1 MFGFVRPAACRSSAP
16 RSVTD
21 GCPYPPLPCRAKNR
35 NKIQLFSH
43 RKQEINGN
51 DGNFFHRLRLLLP
64 PLRRSPSL
72 KEGGLGAARA
82 LSKILIQ
89 LRVQGR
95 NPARFKGGYGV
106 PRGFKGEKSKS
117 PPNPLGLAERVPRPQ
132 AVEGVSSRRKAYS
145 FPKLK
150 YMRQN
155 AEPCAGLRR
164 ILLILYL
171 IRRGQSMSLPF
182 SGGNIRPEH
191 KKFNK
196 SNSPLSPPLTALK
209 FLNIPALFFRNS
221 LDFAACHRLQ

>member
-1 MFGFVRPAACRSSAP
+1 MRPLCGKKHGGNRKSQGALARLCAFPGRFRFTALKGRNRVSTLHPELYKNLREGARRVIGATAKP
-16 RSVTD
+16 LYPID
-21 GCPYPPLPCRAKNR
+21 GKAEGL
-35 NKIQLFSH
+35 
-43 RKQEINGN
+43 
-51 DGNFFHRLRLLLP
+51 D
-64 PLRRSPSL
+64 RRSPQTSL
-72 KEGGLGAARA
+72 FEGGGPSADGGR
-82 LSKILIQ
+82 SK
-89 LRVQGR
+89 
-95 NPARFKGGYGV
+95 
-106 PRGFKGEKSKS
+106 
-117 PPNPLGLAERVPRPQ
+117 Q

-155 AEPCAGLRR
+155 AEPCACLRR

-182 SGGNIRPEH
+182 SGGNIRPER

-221 LDFAACHRLQ
+221 LDFAVCHRLQ

>member
-1 MFGFVRPAACRSSAP
+1 MQPSVANASNRCNDAAQRCKRIS
-16 RSVTD
+16 
-21 GCPYPPLPCRAKNR
+21 
-35 NKIQLFSH
+35 
-43 RKQEINGN
+43 
-51 DGNFFHRLRLLLP
+51 
-64 PLRRSPSL
+64 PLRFLPRCRGAHRAPADILQTFDFSSPKTSL
-72 KEGGLGAARA
+72 FEGGGPSADG
-82 LSKILIQ
+82 
-89 LRVQGR
+89 GR
-95 NPARFKGGYGV
+95 
-106 PRGFKGEKSKS
+106 ST
-117 PPNPLGLAERVPRPQ
+117 Q
-132 AVEGVSSRRKAYS
+132 AVEGVFSRWKAYS

-182 SGGNIRPEH
+182 SGGNIRPER

>member
-1 MFGFVRPAACRSSAP
+1 MDAHILLSPVGQKTETRFNCLLTENRKSTEMAVEARCYQNDSWSARRVIGATAKP
-16 RSVTD
+16 LYPID
-21 GCPYPPLPCRAKNR
+21 GKAEGL
-35 NKIQLFSH
+35 
-43 RKQEINGN
+43 
-51 DGNFFHRLRLLLP
+51 D
-64 PLRRSPSL
+64 RRSPQTSL
-72 KEGGLGAARA
+72 FEGGGPPADGGR
-82 LSKILIQ
+82 SK
-89 LRVQGR
+89 
-95 NPARFKGGYGV
+95 
-106 PRGFKGEKSKS
+106 
-117 PPNPLGLAERVPRPQ
+117 Q
-132 AVEGVSSRRKAYS
+132 AVEGVFSRWKAYI

-182 SGGNIRPEH
+182 SGGNIRPERR
-191 KKFNK
+191 KFNK

>member
-1 MFGFVRPAACRSSAP
+1 MGVTPSTAC
-16 RSVTD
+16 
-21 GCPYPPLPCRAKNR
+21 G
-35 NKIQLFSH
+35 
-43 RKQEINGN
+43 
-51 DGNFFHRLRLLLP
+51 
-64 PLRRSPSL
+64 RSPSL
-72 KEGGLGAARA
+72 EEGGLGLRRSRPTALPSIGYRGFAVAPITLRA
-82 LSKILIQ
+82 
-89 LRVQGR
+89 
-95 NPARFKGGYGV
+95 PARRVVITSGINGRAMRAPTGDGGATDGCKCISQLQF
-106 PRGFKGEKSKS
+106 PS
-117 PPNPLGLAERVPRPQ
+117 PKTSLFEGGGPSADGGRSTQ
-132 AVEGVSSRRKAYS
+132 AVEGVFSRWKAYS

-182 SGGNIRPEH
+182 SGGNLRPEH

-196 SNSPLSPPLTALK
+196 SNSPLSRPLTALK